1 MMIVPRLR
9 DKENVSLKLNDKN
22 DSFLEAEIK
31 WETGTKELLHDV
43 GFSQ

>member
-9 DKENVSLKLNDKN
+9 DKENVSLKLNDNK

-31 WETGTKELLHDV
+31 WETGTKELLHAV